1 MSLQLILGSSG
12 SGKTS
17 WVNRFIIEE
26 SMAHPDRNYMILV
39 PEQFTMET
47 QREIAQIH
55 PRRGTMNIDILSF
68 VRLAHKVFAERG
80 CQDYV
85 VLDDMGKCVILQK
98 AALKQA
104 DSLKVFGRNLKRR
117 GFISELKSM
126 LSELYQYGITP
137 DQLESARTGLS
148 DRSIL
153 SGKLQDMITVYRAF
167 AGELEEG
174 TITAEEILPV
184 MCRFLPD
191 SQLIRDAVMV
201 LDGFTGFTPVQY
213 QVISLLLQYG
223 GKVMVTVTVDPLMDY
238 RKETLPH
245 ELFYLSCHTVNRL
258 LDLAAELEITCEP
271 DICILRS
278 EKEQQLME
286 RKAYGGRTEKQLIVP
301 VKSRFSDMPELAF
314 LEKHVLRFSRE
325 QYEKVSAS
333 DHPVIHS
340 LYLSVCKS
348 PADEVRSICSRIYD
362 LVMNQGYRY
371 REIAVITGN
380 PEAYGPLFKQELEQC
395 GIPFFM
401 DQKNS
406 LMNNPLVEYIR
417 SLFEIMLKDFSYESM
432 FRFLKC
438 GLGSLSREDRDY
450 LENYVIATGVRGRKR
465 WSEDWERQRRS
476 GAYTDFE
483 RLNRIRRQ
491 AAEPL
496 LGLHESWS
504 DRKLNVRSRIEIL
517 VRFLQEQDLQTQM
530 TEKCS
535 MFRQQGQL
543 LLAKE
548 YEQAWDLIMALLN
561 EIETLMGQ
569 EVLSLQ
575 DFSACFD
582 SGLEEIRVG
591 LIPACT
597 DRLLVGDMERT
608 RLSGVKI
615 LFFAGVNEGQVPK
628 NSSGGGI
635 FTDYDKEQ
643 LLSLDIE
650 LSPTGRMSSFMDR
663 FYLYLALTRPSDR
676 LYISYA
682 KNDGDGRAMR
692 PASCIAELL
701 SLYPGLSI
709 FDEEDAPAEKSSFLS
724 PAGVWRYLV
733 QGFSDP
739 EYFMENPVWMQVYCY
754 YYQKNREQVEQ
765 LLCAMSDGYVEE
777 SLTSELAVKL
787 YGQALQ
793 ASVSRLE
800 QQAACAFSHF
810 LRYGL
815 KLGEREVFSFE
826 TADMGN
832 LFHSAL
838 EKYFRK
844 VREEKLDIT
853 SVEEAKRKELVQIC
867 VADAAREL
875 GGDVLGDTA
884 RSRWLAGRLERIT
897 DRTVWALGEQLK
909 EGGYE
914 TDGCEVVFEP
924 DNTEAFTIPLTPDLK
939 MMLRGRIDR
948 IDTRQEEDR
957 LYVRIVDYKSG
968 SRSFDLVSVYYGLQ
982 IQLVF
987 YMEAAQENLKKRNRQ
1002 LSILP
1007 GGVLYYNIGDPVV
1020 DRTPG
1025 MEEEDVKAAIL
1036 NKLQMNGM
1044 VTRSS
1049 LEESEREAADK
1060 KKGSKISVVS
1070 DLQFS
1075 ALQKYIHH
1083 TVRTLGQEIM
1093 EGRIA
1098 VDPYVKG
1105 QTSACTWC
1113 SYKSICGFDR
1123 KRRGYGYRNLASISK
1138 DEVWKRIMEDAED
1151 EDDLRETEKLREA
1164 EELHETEDLRKTE
1177 DLCMMEDL
1185 RGTESGMKDMI
1196 LKKEDPENGK

>member
-17 WVNRFIIEE
+17 WVNRYVIEE
-26 SMAHPDRNYMILV
+26 SLAHPDRNYIILV

-47 QREIAQIH
+47 QREIAQMH
-55 PRRGTMNIDILSF
+55 PCRGTMNIDILSF
-68 VRLAHKVFAERG
+68 VRLAHKVFAEMG

-104 DSLKVFGRNLKRR
+104 DSLKVFGRNLKRS

-137 DQLESARTGLS
+137 DQLESARAGLS

-184 MCRFLPD
+184 MCRYLPD
-191 SQLIRDAVMV
+191 SELIRDAVMV

-223 GKVMVTVTVDPLMDY
+223 GKVMVTVTVDPLINY
-238 RKETLPH
+238 RKEMLPH
-245 ELFYLSCHTVNRL
+245 ELFYLSCHTVGRL
-258 LDLAAELEITCEP
+258 LELAEEVETVCDP

-278 EKEQQLME
+278 ENEQKEME
-286 RKAYGGRTEKQLIVP
+286 KRIQAVPRLIVP
-301 VKSRFSDMPELAF
+301 ECSRFSGASELAF
-314 LEKHVLRFSRE
+314 LERNVLRFSRE
-325 QYEKVSAS
+325 RYEGTSSNLSADSS
-333 DHPVIHS
+333 DCHS
-340 LYLSVCKS
+340 LHLSVCRS

-362 LVMNQGYRY
+362 LVMNEGYRY

-380 PEAYGPLFKQELEQC
+380 PEAYGPLFQQELEQC

-417 SLFEIMLKDFSYESM
+417 SLFEIMLKDFSYESV

-438 GLGSLSREDRDY
+438 GLGNCSREDRDY

-491 AAEPL
+491 VAGPL
-496 LGLHESWS
+496 LELRDAWA
-504 DRKLNVRSRIEIL
+504 DKKMNVRSRIEVL
-517 VRFLQEQDLQTQM
+517 VHFLQEQKLEEQM
-530 TEKCS
+530 REKCS
-535 MFRQQGQL
+535 IFRQQGQL

-548 YEQAWDLIMALLN
+548 YEQAYDLIMTLLN

-569 EVLSLQ
+569 EILSLQ

-608 RLSGVKI
+608 RLSGVKV

-628 NSSGGGI
+628 NSTGGGI

-676 LYISYA
+676 LYISYV
-682 KNDGDGRAMR
+682 KNDGGGKAMR

-701 SLYPGLSI
+701 SLYPGLSVL
-709 FDEEDAPAEKSSFLS
+709 DEEDEKTEKSRFLS
-724 PAGVWRYLV
+724 PADVWRYLV

-739 EYFMENPVWMQVYCY
+739 GRSMKNPVWMQVYCY
-754 YYQKNREQVEQ
+754 FYQKNRKQVVQ
-765 LLCAMSDGYVEE
+765 LLCAMGDGYEEE

-815 KLGEREVFSFE
+815 KLSEREVFSFE

-853 SVEEAKRKELVQIC
+853 AVEEAKRKELVRTC

-875 GGDVLGDTA
+875 GSDVLGDTA
-884 RSRWLAGRLERIT
+884 RNRWLAGRLERIT

-914 TDGCEVVFEP
+914 TDGCEIVFEP

-987 YMEAAQENLKKRNRQ
+987 YMEAAQENLKKRNRN

-1007 GGVLYYNIGDPVV
+1007 GGVLYYNIGDPIV

-1025 MEEEDVKAAIL
+1025 MEEDDIKTEIL

-1049 LEESEREAADK
+1049 LEEAEREAADK
-1060 KKGSKISVVS
+1060 KKGSRISVVS

-1075 ALQKYIHH
+1075 ALQKYIHN
-1083 TVRTLGQEIM
+1083 TVRELGQEIM

-1098 VDPYVKG
+1098 VDPYRKG
-1105 QTSACTWC
+1105 QMSACTWC
-1113 SYKSICGFDR
+1113 SYQSICGFDR
-1123 KRRGYGYRNLASISK
+1123 KRRGYGYRNLTSMSK
-1138 DEVWKRIMEDAED
+1138 EEVWKRIMEEEED
-1151 EDDLRETEKLREA
+1151 EEEK
-1164 EELHETEDLRKTE
+1164 EESDYGE
-1177 DLCMMEDL
+1177 
-1185 RGTESGMKDMI
+1185 
-1196 LKKEDPENGK
+1196 

>member
-1 MSLQLILGSSG
+1 MSLQLIAGSSG
-12 SGKTS
+12 SGKTF
-17 WVNRFIIEE
+17 WVNRYVIEE
-26 SMAHPDRNYMILV
+26 SLAHPDRNYLILV

-47 QREIAQIH
+47 QREIVQLH
-55 PRRGTMNIDILSF
+55 PCRGTMNIDVLSF
-68 VRLAHKVFAERG
+68 VRLAHRIFAEMG

-117 GFISELKSM
+117 GFINELKSM

-137 DQLESARTGLS
+137 DQLESARAGLS

-167 AGELEEG
+167 VGELEEG

-184 MCRFLPD
+184 MCRYLPE
-191 SQLIRDAVMV
+191 SELIRDAVIV

-223 GKVMVTVTVDPLMDY
+223 GKVMVTVTVDPLIDY
-238 RKETLPH
+238 RKETFPH
-245 ELFYLSCHTVNRL
+245 DLFYLSCHTVGRL
-258 LDLAAELEITCEP
+258 LELAEESDVKCEP

-278 EKEQQLME
+278 EYERKLME
-286 RKAYGGRTEKQLIVP
+286 KRPVGERQTDFRPIVP
-301 VKSRFSDMPELAF
+301 ERSRFSDASELAF
-314 LEKHVLRFSRE
+314 LEKHVLRFGRE
-325 QYEKVSAS
+325 RYERKNFDFSFDFTS
-333 DHPVIHS
+333 DSCAGHS
-340 LYLSVCKS
+340 LYLSVCRS

-380 PEAYGPLFKQELEQC
+380 PDAYGPLFKQELEQC

-417 SLFEIMLKDFSYESM
+417 SLFEIMLKDFSYESV

-438 GLGSLSREDRDY
+438 GLGSCCREDRDY

-465 WSEDWERQRRS
+465 WSEDWQRQRRS

-491 AAEPL
+491 VAGPL
-496 LGLHESWS
+496 LDLRENWA
-504 DRKLNVRSRIEIL
+504 DKKMNVHSRIEVL
-517 VRFLQEQDLQTQM
+517 VHFLQEQKLEEQM
-530 TEKCS
+530 MEKCS
-535 MFRQQGQL
+535 MFRQQGLL

-548 YEQAWDLIMALLN
+548 YEQAYDLIMTLLN

-569 EVLSLQ
+569 EIMNLQ

-608 RLSGVKI
+608 RLSGVKV

-628 NSSGGGI
+628 NSTGGGI

-643 LLSLDIE
+643 LLAFDIE
-650 LSPTGRMSSFMDR
+650 LSPTGRMSGFMDR

-676 LYISYA
+676 LYISYV
-682 KNDGDGRAMR
+682 KNDGDGKAMR

-701 SLYPGLSI
+701 SLYPGLTVL
-709 FDEEDAPAEKSSFLS
+709 DEEDEKTEKLSYFLS

-739 EYFMENPVWMQVYCY
+739 EHSMKNPVWMQVYSY
-754 YYQKNREQVEQ
+754 FYQHSREQVEQ
-765 LLCAMSDGYVEE
+765 LLRAMGDGYVEE
-777 SLTSELAVKL
+777 SLTAELAVKL

-838 EKYFRK
+838 DRYFRR

-853 SVEEAKRKELVQIC
+853 SVEESKRKELVQTC

-914 TDGCEVVFEP
+914 TDGCEVVFGP
-924 DNTEAFTIPLTPDLK
+924 DNTEAFTIPLTSDLK

-1007 GGVLYYNIGDPVV
+1007 GGVLYYNISDPIVE
-1020 DRTPG
+1020 RTPG
-1025 MEEEDVKAAIL
+1025 MGEDDIKKAIL
-1036 NKLQMNGM
+1036 DKLQMNGM

-1049 LEESEREAADK
+1049 LEESEREAADR
-1060 KKGSKISVVS
+1060 KKGSRISVVS

-1075 ALQKYIHH
+1075 VLQKHIHN
-1083 TVRTLGQEIM
+1083 TVRELGQEIM
-1093 EGRIA
+1093 EGRIT

-1113 SYKSICGFDR
+1113 SYQSICGFDR
-1123 KRRGYGYRNLASISK
+1123 KRRGYGYRNLASMSK
-1138 DEVWKRIMEDAED
+1138 DEVWKRLMEDEEEAED
-1151 EDDLRETEKLREA
+1151 E
-1164 EELHETEDLRKTE
+1164 EDVSSKEVSE
-1177 DLCMMEDL
+1177 D
-1185 RGTESGMKDMI
+1185 
-1196 LKKEDPENGK
+1196 GK